1 MKRIGTNVVMA
12 ATLLASTLPV
22 FAEHGWRGSAAAEI
36 RHYGSAPANFGQ
48 SDGGQYSLVVE
59 PEYHV
64 MWGDG
69 RDSFTVRPFLRVD
82 SLDSERTH
90 FDVREMHWQRAAPR
104 WELRVGISKVF
115 WGVTES
121 QHLVDIVNQT
131 DLVESPDGEDKL
143 GQPMI
148 KYTTVHSWG
157 IVDLFVLPGF
167 RERTFPGV
175 NGRLRPPVPINT
187 DRALYE
193 SGAGAGHVDF
203 AARWSHSAGPF
214 DVGVSYFA
222 GTSRDPRFVPAL
234 SPSAEPELVPFYE
247 QIDQVGVDL
256 QATVGSWLWKL
267 EAIRRDGFEG
277 SFLASTGGFEYTFW
291 GVGGSAVDAGALVE
305 YLWDERGVRATSP
318 FADDLFVG
326 SRLAFNDVQNTSIL
340 VGAIVDLDGSGRTIL
355 MEAARR
361 LARNWVIEVEL
372 RAFAAS
378 APRDPLAW
386 LEADDHVQLSLQR
399 HF

>member
-1 MKRIGTNVVMA
+1 MA
-12 ATLLASTLPV
+12 ATMLAVTLPAS
-22 FAEHGWRGSAAAEI
+22 AEQGWRGWAAAEI
-36 RHYGSAPANFGQ
+36 RHFGTAPAALGQ

-59 PEYHV
+59 PEYHLQ
-64 MWGDG
+64 WRSG
-69 RDSFTVRPFLRVD
+69 RDSFTVRPFLRID

-90 FDVREMHWQRAAPR
+90 FDIREMHWQRAAPR
-104 WELRVGISKVF
+104 WELRLGISKVF

-121 QHLVDIVNQT
+121 QHLVDIINQT

-193 SGAGAGHVDF
+193 SGAGEGHVDF

-222 GTSRDPRFVPAL
+222 GTAREPRFVPSL
-234 SPSAEPELVPFYE
+234 SQGGEPELVPFYE
-247 QIDQVGVDL
+247 QIGQVGVDL

-267 EAIRRDGFEG
+267 EAIRRDGLGG

-291 GVGGSAVDAGALVE
+291 GVGGSAVDVGALVE
-305 YLWDERGVRATSP
+305 HLWDERGVRATSP
-318 FADDLFVG
+318 FADDLFIG
-326 SRLAFNDVQNTSIL
+326 TRLAFNDVQNTSIL
-340 VGAIVDLDGSGRTIL
+340 AGAIVDLDGNGRTIL

-361 LARNWVIEVEL
+361 LARNWVIEAEV
-372 RAFAAS
+372 RAFAAA
-378 APRDPLAW
+378 APQDPLGW
-386 LEADDHVQLSLQR
+386 LDSDDHIQLSLQR